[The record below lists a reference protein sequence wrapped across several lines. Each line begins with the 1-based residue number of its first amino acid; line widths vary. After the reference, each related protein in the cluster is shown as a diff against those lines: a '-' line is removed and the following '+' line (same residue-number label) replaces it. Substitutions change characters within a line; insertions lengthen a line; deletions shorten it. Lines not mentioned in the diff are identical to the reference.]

1 MSIIFYHSP
10 PTCPADLPS
19 LKRLRAGRQVVLS
32 VRNDGGHWQE
42 GKSLVEEKIRDATKI
57 LNLLRSMSDYK
68 PHFEIIGN
76 YRLID
81 DGERPEA
88 TIMLRAN
95 DKEMHEA
102 DTGVGPVDA
111 LAKVLKKSLKSIF
124 PEIDEVK
131 LIDFSSRIFD
141 PGAGTAAGV
150 EVEILFS
157 NGKDAWKVK
166 AFSENI
172 CKASFLALVDGFEY
186 GILISKER
194 KEKEG

>member
-1 MSIIFYHSP
+1 M
-10 PTCPADLPS
+10 
-19 LKRLRAGRQVVLS
+19 
-32 VRNDGGHWQE
+32 
-42 GKSLVEEKIRDATKI
+42 VEERVKDATKF
-57 LNLLRSMSDYK
+57 LNLLRSMLGYK
-68 PHFEIIGN
+68 PRFEVIGN

-81 DGERPEA
+81 DGLRPEA

-95 DKEMHEA
+95 GKEMHEA

-124 PEIDEVK
+124 PEIDDVK
-131 LIDFSSRIFD
+131 LIDFSSKIFD

-150 EVEILFS
+150 EVEILFG
-157 NGKDAWKVK
+157 NGQEAWKVK

-186 GILISKER
+186 GILVSRE
-194 KEKEG
+194 EKK

>member
-1 MSIIFYHSP
+1 MSIIFRRG
-10 PTCPADLPS
+10 T
-19 LKRLRAGRQVVLS
+19 VVE
-32 VRNDGGHWQE
+32 RE
-42 GKSLVEEKIRDATKI
+42 IKDATKI
-57 LNLLRSMSDYK
+57 LNLLRSMSGYK

-81 DGERPEA
+81 DGVRPEA
-88 TIMLRAN
+88 TVMLRA
-95 DKEMHEA
+95 DGREMHEA
-102 DTGVGPVDA
+102 ETGVGPVDA

-124 PEIDEVK
+124 PEVDRIK
-131 LIDFSSRIFD
+131 LIDFSSKIFD

-157 NGKDAWKVK
+157 NGKDAWRVK

-186 GILISKER
+186 GIYISR
-194 KEKEG
+194 EKRGEE

>member
-1 MSIIFYHSP
+1 M
-10 PTCPADLPS
+10 
-19 LKRLRAGRQVVLS
+19 
-32 VRNDGGHWQE
+32 
-42 GKSLVEEKIRDATKI
+42 VEEMIKDATKI
-57 LNLLRSMSDYK
+57 LNLLRSMSNYR

-81 DGERPEA
+81 DGVRPEA

-95 DKEMHEA
+95 GKDMHEA
-102 DTGVGPVDA
+102 ETGAGPVDA

-124 PEIDEVK
+124 PEIDRVK

-157 NGKDAWKVK
+157 NGMEAWRVK

-172 CKASFLALVDGFEY
+172 NKASFLALVDGFEY
-186 GILISKER
+186 GIYIFR
-194 KEKEG
+194 EKKREE

>member
-1 MSIIFYHSP
+1 M
-10 PTCPADLPS
+10 PS
-19 LKRLRAGRQVVLS
+19 HIRRRTVA
-32 VRNDGGHWQE
+32 
-42 GKSLVEEKIRDATKI
+42 EENVKDATKY
-57 LNLLRSMSDYK
+57 LNVLRSMSGYK
-68 PHFEIIGN
+68 PHFEVIGN

-81 DGERPEA
+81 DGVCPEA

-95 DKEMHEA
+95 GKEMHEA

-124 PEIDEVK
+124 PEIDDVK

-150 EVEILFS
+150 EVEILFG
-157 NGKDAWKVK
+157 NGKEAWKVK

-186 GILISKER
+186 GIYISKD
-194 KEKEG
+194 KGGG

>member
-1 MSIIFYHSP
+1 
-10 PTCPADLPS
+10 
-19 LKRLRAGRQVVLS
+19 
-32 VRNDGGHWQE
+32 
-42 GKSLVEEKIRDATKI
+42 LVEERIKDATKI
-57 LNLLRSMSDYK
+57 LNLLRSMSNYR

-81 DGERPEA
+81 DGVRPEA

-95 DKEMHEA
+95 GKKMHEA
-102 DTGVGPVDA
+102 ETGAGPVDA
-111 LAKVLKKSLKSIF
+111 LAKVLIKSLKSIF
-124 PEIDEVK
+124 PEIDRVK

-157 NGKDAWKVK
+157 NGMEAWRVK

-172 CKASFLALVDGFEY
+172 NKASFLALVDGFEY
-186 GILISKER
+186 GIYISR
-194 KEKEG
+194 PPTPILPLEGGGEGRG

>member
-1 MSIIFYHSP
+1 M
-10 PTCPADLPS
+10 
-19 LKRLRAGRQVVLS
+19 
-32 VRNDGGHWQE
+32 
-42 GKSLVEEKIRDATKI
+42 VEEKIKDATKI
-57 LNLLRSMSDYK
+57 LNLLRSMSNYK

-81 DGERPEA
+81 NGIRPEA

-95 DKEMHEA
+95 GKEMHEA

-111 LAKVLKKSLKSIF
+111 LANVLKKSLKSLF
-124 PEIDEVK
+124 PEIDQVK

-150 EVEILFS
+150 QVEVLFS
-157 NGKDAWKVK
+157 NGHDAWRVQ

-172 CKASFLALVDGFEY
+172 NKSSFLALVDGFEY
-186 GILISKER
+186 GIYLSKE
-194 KEKEG
+194 KKNEQ

>member
-1 MSIIFYHSP
+1 MI
-10 PTCPADLPS
+10 
-19 LKRLRAGRQVVLS
+19 
-32 VRNDGGHWQE
+32 
-42 GKSLVEEKIRDATKI
+42 EERVKDATKI
-57 LNLLRSMSDYK
+57 LNLLRSMANYK

-81 DGERPEA
+81 DGVCPEA
-88 TIMLRAN
+88 TIMLKAN
-95 DKEMHEA
+95 GKEMHEA

-124 PEIDEVK
+124 PEVDEVR

-157 NGKDAWKVK
+157 NGREAWKVK

-186 GILISKER
+186 GIYISK
-194 KEKEG
+194 KEGET

>member
-1 MSIIFYHSP
+1 
-10 PTCPADLPS
+10 
-19 LKRLRAGRQVVLS
+19 
-32 VRNDGGHWQE
+32 
-42 GKSLVEEKIRDATKI
+42 LVEESIKDATKI
-57 LNLLRSMSDYK
+57 LNLLRSMADYK

-81 DGERPEA
+81 DGVRPEA

-95 DKEMHEA
+95 GKEMHEA

-124 PEIDEVK
+124 PDIDRVK

-157 NGKDAWKVK
+157 NGKDAWRVK

-172 CKASFLALVDGFEY
+172 NKASFLALVDGFEY
-186 GILISKER
+186 GILISR
-194 KEKEG
+194 SPTPTLPLEGGGEALHHVGCRTKP

>member
-1 MSIIFYHSP
+1 
-10 PTCPADLPS
+10 
-19 LKRLRAGRQVVLS
+19 
-32 VRNDGGHWQE
+32 
-42 GKSLVEEKIRDATKI
+42 LVEERIKDATKI

-81 DGERPEA
+81 DGLRPEA

-95 DKEMHEA
+95 GKEMHEA
-102 DTGVGPVDA
+102 DTGAGPVDA

-124 PEIDEVK
+124 PEVDQIK

-141 PGAGTAAGV
+141 PGAGTAASV

-157 NGKDAWKVK
+157 NGRMSWRVR

-172 CKASFLALVDGFEY
+172 NRRLFWPWSMGLNMDSHF
-186 GILISKER
+186 
-194 KEKEG
+194 KEKAGGR

>member
-1 MSIIFYHSP
+1 
-10 PTCPADLPS
+10 
-19 LKRLRAGRQVVLS
+19 
-32 VRNDGGHWQE
+32 
-42 GKSLVEEKIRDATKI
+42 LVEDKIKDATKI
-57 LNLLRSMSDYK
+57 LNLLRSMSGYK
-68 PHFEIIGN
+68 HHFEIVGN

-81 DGERPEA
+81 DGIRPEA
-88 TIMLRAN
+88 TVMLRAD

-131 LIDFSSRIFD
+131 LVDFSSRIFD

-157 NGKDAWKVK
+157 NGKDAWRVK

-172 CKASFLALVDGFEY
+172 NKASFLALVDGFEY
-186 GILISKER
+186 GIYISR
-194 KEKEG
+194 EKKNEQ

>member
-1 MSIIFYHSP
+1 MIEDRI
-10 PTCPADLPS
+10 
-19 LKRLRAGRQVVLS
+19 K
-32 VRNDGGHWQE
+32 
-42 GKSLVEEKIRDATKI
+42 DATRI
-57 LNLLRSMSDYK
+57 LNLLRSLSDYK
-68 PHFEIIGN
+68 SHFEIIGN

-81 DGERPEA
+81 DGVRPEA

-95 DKEMHEA
+95 GKEMHEA

-111 LAKVLKKSLKSIF
+111 LAKVLKKSLKSLF

-131 LIDFSSRIFD
+131 LIDFVSRTLD

-157 NGKDAWKVK
+157 NGREAWRVK
-166 AFSENI
+166 SYSDNI
-172 CKASFLALVDGFEY
+172 NKASFMALVDGFEY
-186 GILISKER
+186 GILVSRER

>member
-1 MSIIFYHSP
+1 MTNIININLIIIVFP
-10 PTCPADLPS
+10 
-19 LKRLRAGRQVVLS
+19 K
-32 VRNDGGHWQE
+32 GGFN
-42 GKSLVEEKIRDATKI
+42 LIEEKIKDATKI

-95 DKEMHEA
+95 GKEMHEA

-124 PEIDEVK
+124 PEVDQIK

-141 PGAGTAAGV
+141 PGAGTAARV
-150 EVEILFS
+150 EVEILFT
-157 NGKDAWKVK
+157 NGKEAWRVK

-186 GILISKER
+186 GIYISKQA
-194 KEKEG
+194 KGG

>member
-1 MSIIFYHSP
+1 MS
-10 PTCPADLPS
+10 
-19 LKRLRAGRQVVLS
+19 
-32 VRNDGGHWQE
+32 
-42 GKSLVEEKIRDATKI
+42 EERIKDATKF
-57 LNLLRSMSDYK
+57 LNFLRSLADYR

-81 DGERPEA
+81 DGIRPEA

-95 DKEMHEA
+95 GREMHEA

-124 PEIDEVK
+124 PEVDQIK

-157 NGKDAWKVK
+157 NGREGWRVR

-172 CKASFLALVDGFEY
+172 NKASFLALVDGFEY
-186 GILISKER
+186 GILVSKQETLDP
-194 KEKEG
+194 

>member
-1 MSIIFYHSP
+1 MKFIN
-10 PTCPADLPS
+10 
-19 LKRLRAGRQVVLS
+19 GRRILV
-32 VRNDGGHWQE
+32 E
-42 GKSLVEEKIRDATKI
+42 GKIKEATKI
-57 LNLLRSMSDYK
+57 LNLLRSMSGYK

-81 DGERPEA
+81 DGIRPEA
-88 TIMLRAN
+88 TIMLRA
-95 DKEMHEA
+95 DGREMHEA

-111 LAKVLKKSLKSIF
+111 LAKVLKKSLISIF
-124 PEIDEVK
+124 PEVDQIK

-141 PGAGTAAGV
+141 PGVGTAAGV

-157 NGKDAWKVK
+157 NGKDAWRVK

-186 GILISKER
+186 GIYISRE
-194 KEKEG
+194 EKN

>member
-1 MSIIFYHSP
+1 M
-10 PTCPADLPS
+10 A
-19 LKRLRAGRQVVLS
+19 
-32 VRNDGGHWQE
+32 
-42 GKSLVEEKIRDATKI
+42 EEKISDATKI
-57 LNLLRSMSDYK
+57 LNLLRSMSNYK

-81 DGERPEA
+81 NGIRPEA

-95 DKEMHEA
+95 GKEMHEA

-111 LAKVLKKSLKSIF
+111 LANVLKKSLKSLF
-124 PEIDEVK
+124 PEIDQVK

-150 EVEILFS
+150 QVEVLFS
-157 NGKDAWKVK
+157 NGHDAWRVQ

-172 CKASFLALVDGFEY
+172 NKSSFLALVDGFEY
-186 GILISKER
+186 GIYLSKE
-194 KEKEG
+194 KKD

>member
-1 MSIIFYHSP
+1 M
-10 PTCPADLPS
+10 
-19 LKRLRAGRQVVLS
+19 
-32 VRNDGGHWQE
+32 
-42 GKSLVEEKIRDATKI
+42 VEEKIKDATKI
-57 LNLLRSMSDYK
+57 LNLLRSMSDYR
-68 PHFEIIGN
+68 PHFQIIGN
-76 YRLID
+76 YRLVD
-81 DGERPEA
+81 DGVQPEA
-88 TIMLRAN
+88 TIMIRAN
-95 DKEMHEA
+95 GKEMHEA

-124 PEIDEVK
+124 PEIEKVK

-172 CKASFLALVDGFEY
+172 CKASFMALVDGFEY
-186 GILISKER
+186 GIYISKE
-194 KEKEG
+194 KGGG

>member
-1 MSIIFYHSP
+1 MS
-10 PTCPADLPS
+10 
-19 LKRLRAGRQVVLS
+19 G
-32 VRNDGGHWQE
+32 
-42 GKSLVEEKIRDATKI
+42 
-57 LNLLRSMSDYK
+57 YK

-81 DGERPEA
+81 DGIQPEA

-95 DKEMHEA
+95 GKQMHEA

-124 PEIDEVK
+124 PEIDRVK
-131 LIDFSSRIFD
+131 LVDFSSKIFD

-157 NGKDAWKVK
+157 NGKEAWRVK

-172 CKASFLALVDGFEY
+172 CRASFLALVDGFEY
-186 GILISKER
+186 GIFVFS
-194 KEKEG
+194 EKGE